1 MSTRRPEPSLDD
13 LLDDP
18 IMHILLAR
26 DGLTVDEVRRFVDE
40 MKRRLRPVLCK
51 AA

>member
-1 MSTRRPEPSLDD
+1 MSTRGPEPSLDD

-26 DGLTVDEVRRFVDE
+26 DGLTVDEVRRFLEE
-40 MKRRLRPVLCK
+40 MKRRLRPIPCK